1 MVVFKF
7 TKPVTYKGE
16 AREAG
21 FTVEMPED
29 AADRRAAN
37 GLGEIVQVET
47 EKPKKPRA
55 RKPRQRKNQ

>member
-16 AREAG
+16 AKAAG
-21 FTVEMPED
+21 FTVEMPKEV
-29 AADRRAAN
+29 ADRRAAS

-47 EKPKKPRA
+47 EKPKKPRT